1 MKNYHKQID
10 PIEVPANDGK
20 VIKEHF
26 GTASINTGDYS
37 IAHMIAPPFWS
48 EPFQTPEFDEITFI
62 LSGKKQIEVDGETIV
77 LLPHQSICIK
87 KGAKVKYSNPFDE
100 PCEYLSFCIPA
111 FTLER
116 VLRESE

>member
-1 MKNYHKQID
+1 MKNYFKQTNPFI
-10 PIEVPANDGK
+10 VPTDDNK

-26 GTASINTGDYS
+26 GRASINTGDYS
-37 IAHMIAPPFWS
+37 VAHMTAPPFWS
-48 EPFQTPEFDEITFI
+48 EPFQTPDFDEITFI
-62 LSGKKQIEVDGETIV
+62 ISGKKQIEVETKTIV

-87 KGAKVKYSNPFDE
+87 KGAKVRYSNPFDE

-116 VLRESE
+116 VHRESE